1 MPLTQIQ
8 TALPPLPP
16 ASETPLTAS
25 VRRYWDEHIHDLAV
39 VKHPV
44 GSPGFF
50 RDLDDYR
57 FDKLRYLPRVVDF
70 SAYAGRK
77 FLEIGCG
84 AGVDLV
90 RFASGGARVTGVD
103 LSRSAVSLARAN
115 FAQQGLSADL
125 RVMDGERLE
134 FEDESFDVVYAHG
147 VLQYTADPA
156 RMIREIRRVL
166 KPRGEAI
173 LMVYNRVS
181 WLNLLSKVM
190 KVALE
195 HEDAPVLRKY
205 SIPEFRRLLGDFS
218 RARLVV
224 ERFPVRSRLHGGIK
238 GFVYNTGF
246 VGLFHLLPKAL
257 VRPFG
262 WHIMAMAQ
270 K

>member
-1 MPLTQIQ
+1 
-8 TALPPLPP
+8 
-16 ASETPLTAS
+16 
-25 VRRYWDEHIHDLAV
+25 
-39 VKHPV
+39 
-44 GSPGFF
+44 
-50 RDLDDYR
+50 
-57 FDKLRYLPRVVDF
+57 
-70 SAYAGRK
+70 
-77 FLEIGCG
+77 
-84 AGVDLV
+84 
-90 RFASGGARVTGVD
+90 
-103 LSRSAVSLARAN
+103 
-115 FAQQGLSADL
+115 
-125 RVMDGERLE
+125 
-134 FEDESFDVVYAHG
+134 
-147 VLQYTADPA
+147 
-156 RMIREIRRVL
+156 VL